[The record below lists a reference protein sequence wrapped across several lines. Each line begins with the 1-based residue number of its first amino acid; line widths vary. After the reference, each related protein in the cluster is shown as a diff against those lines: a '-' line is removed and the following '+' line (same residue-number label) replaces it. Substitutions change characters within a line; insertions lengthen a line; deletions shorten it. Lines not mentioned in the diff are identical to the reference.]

1 MKYKVTNREAVG
13 KIARREDFANSTG
26 SFTGKDFGA
35 IPPGYRWFGNGWMP
49 EWAERVLSEVG
60 RAYVVVSYDTP
71 IGWFDYRR
79 GTWVMPRVR
88 YSVTTSR
95 HQGWLRQAI
104 GDGPVEYPSYD
115 SANSMT
121 YLKEEWR

>member
-13 KIARREDFANSTG
+13 KIARREVFYNATG
-26 SFTGKDFGA
+26 SFTGKDIGVH
-35 IPPGYRWFGNGWMP
+35 PTGYRFGWMP
-49 EWAERVLSEVG
+49 EWAERVLSEGG
-60 RAYVVVSYDTP
+60 RAYVVFSYATP

-88 YSVTTSR
+88 YSATTSR
-95 HQGWLRQAI
+95 HQYLLRQAI
-104 GDGPVEYPSYD
+104 RDQPVDYMHHD
-115 SANSMT
+115 AANSMT

>member
-26 SFTGKDFGA
+26 SFTGKDME
-35 IPPGYRWFGNGWMP
+35 IRPIHRWVRFGWMP
-49 EWAERVLSEVG
+49 EWAERVLFEVG
-60 RAYVVVSYDTP
+60 RAYVVFSYETP

-88 YSVTTSR
+88 YSATTSR

>member
-26 SFTGKDFGA
+26 SFTGKGIGAHPTGSRFG
-35 IPPGYRWFGNGWMP
+35 WLP
-49 EWAERVLSEVG
+49 EWADRELSKVG
-60 RAYVVVSYDTP
+60 WAYVVFSYATP

-88 YSVTTSR
+88 YSATTSR

>member
-26 SFTGKDFGA
+26 SFTGKDIGVHPTGSRFG
-35 IPPGYRWFGNGWMP
+35 GLP
-49 EWAERVLSEVG
+49 EWADRELSKVG
-60 RAYVVVSYDTP
+60 WAYVVFSYATP

-88 YSVTTSR
+88 YSATTSR
-95 HQGWLRQAI
+95 HQGWLRQAT
-104 GDGPVEYPSYD
+104 GAGPVEYPSYD

-121 YLKEEWR
+121 YLRAEWK